1 MNITAEFKTQVIKSL
16 KDLRT
21 RFGGSDSAFAKQRSI
36 NPSVWSRLK
45 NGETEGLLKD
55 TQWINLGRELNIQ
68 IGKKPWNLVRTE
80 VYEAIESDI
89 LFCQK
94 HSKGMILV
102 DEPEIGK
109 TEAGKHLSKTLKN
122 CFYIDCSQSKNKIL
136 FVRAFAK
143 VLGLETIG
151 RVAEIKEN
159 IKYYLRMLENPMVI
173 LDEAG
178 DLEYGAILELK
189 EFWNATEDVCGW
201 YLMGADGLRRKWESG
216 INTRKVGYR
225 ELFSR
230 YSSKYISIVPA
241 DRNERLSF
249 YSKMVTDVLKA
260 NSTGLNNLPALV
272 KKCLASDSDGQIGGL
287 RRAKTVLKLEQ
298 D

>member
-1 MNITAEFKTQVIKSL
+1 MNITTEFKQQVVTAL

-21 RFGGSDSAFAKQRSI
+21 RYGGADAGFAKQWSI
-36 NPSVWSRLK
+36 NASVWSRLK
-45 NGETEGLLKD
+45 KGESEGLLKD
-55 TQWINLGRELNIQ
+55 IQWINLGRELNIQ
-68 IGKKPWNLVRTE
+68 LNKAPWNLVKTE
-80 VYEAIESDI
+80 VYQAIEQDVI
-89 LFCQK
+89 FCQK
-94 HSKGMILV
+94 HGKGMILV

-109 TEAGKHLSKTLKN
+109 TVAGKHLSKTLTN

-136 FVRAFAK
+136 FIKAFAK
-143 VLGLETIG
+143 VLGIEAIG

-159 IKYYLRMLENPMVI
+159 IKYYLRMLENPMII

-201 YLMGADGLRRKWESG
+201 YLMGADGLRKKWESG
-216 INTRKVGYR
+216 INTKKVGYR

-230 YSSKYISIVPA
+230 YSSKYMTIVPT
-241 DRNERLSF
+241 ERSERISF
-249 YSKMVTDVLKA
+249 YSKMVTDVLTA
-260 NSTGLNNLPALV
+260 NSTGLKNLPALV

-287 RRAKTVLKLEQ
+287 RRAKTVLNLEQ
-298 D
+298 E

>member
-1 MNITAEFKTQVIKSL
+1 MNITAEFKSQVVNSL

-21 RFGGSDSAFAKQRSI
+21 RYGGSDSAFAKQWSI
-36 NPSVWSRLK
+36 NASVWSRLK
-45 NGETEGLLKD
+45 KGETDGLLKD
-55 TQWINLGRELNIQ
+55 IQWINLGRELNIQ
-68 IGKKPWNLVRTE
+68 LNKAPWNLVETE
-80 VYEAIESDI
+80 VYQAIKEDVI
-89 LFCQK
+89 FCQK
-94 HSKGMILV
+94 HGKGMILV

-109 TEAGKHLSKTLKN
+109 TVAGKHLSKTLNN

-136 FVRAFAK
+136 FIKAFAK
-143 VLGLETIG
+143 VLGLEAIG

-201 YLMGADGLRRKWESG
+201 YLMGADGLRKKWESG
-216 INTRKVGYR
+216 INTKKVGYR

-230 YSSKYISIVPA
+230 YSSKYMTIVPT

-249 YSKMVTDVLKA
+249 YHKMVTDVLKA
-260 NSTGLNNLPALV
+260 NSSELKNLPALV

-298 D
+298 E